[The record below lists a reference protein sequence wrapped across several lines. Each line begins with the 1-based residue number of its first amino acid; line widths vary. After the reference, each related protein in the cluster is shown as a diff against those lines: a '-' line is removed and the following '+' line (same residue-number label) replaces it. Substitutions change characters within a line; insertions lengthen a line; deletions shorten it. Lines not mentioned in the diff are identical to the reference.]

1 MDETFKTREVVR
13 DGISEPQVADEMA
26 GPEAQDR
33 WTESLLREIA
43 EGTASVIGQDFF
55 RSLVRHLAQ
64 ALEVHIAFVTECTD
78 ATNKRVRELA
88 SWEGGGFIPLTEYDV
103 SGVPC
108 ENVMDGQI
116 CFYPHVGERYP
127 KELARGIQSY
137 IGLPLLDSSSRVIG
151 HLVVEDTKPM
161 GDQAPGL
168 WVLQIFASRAAA
180 ELERQRGEHA
190 LRDSEERYR
199 LLFGGNP
206 LPVLVC
212 DARTLEFMAV
222 NDAAIRHYG
231 YSRAEFEAMNLGALA
246 SGAGDPLEAH
256 QHSLKDGS
264 PIEVE
269 VSRYTLRVMRR
280 QAHLLLVNDV
290 TERKRIETERAQ
302 QYQLLEQR
310 VKTRTREIERRRQ
323 VAESLKD
330 VLAILNSHRSLEE
343 ILASIV
349 ERAGR
354 QLRTDAGA
362 VCEMSGDRPD
372 IQRLGIQARQG
383 LDGREAIVSTAWFHS
398 LSDRAIRT
406 RQAVAVSDTHALDEP
421 PNPALGFRAVL
432 IVPLIVNQQAQGCLA
447 LFSLEPRD
455 FYEEDIGLATTFGDH
470 IALALENA
478 RLREAAGRMAVLEE
492 RERLS
497 RELHDS
503 VTQSLYSLTLFA
515 ETGRRYASAGDLEQA
530 RDHLALLGDTAQQT
544 LKEMRLMVHELRPSA
559 LEKGGL
565 VGALRRRLDAVEERA
580 GVMTRLLAPSE
591 LALPPMLEDNLF
603 LVAQE
608 ALNNAL
614 RHAKASAVTVRIEV
628 EEETITLEIEDDG
641 CGCDLEA
648 ARQSG
653 GIGLLAMRERAEK
666 FGAQL
671 EVHSEP
677 GAGTRVMLR
686 APLKTPSA

>member
-1 MDETFKTREVVR
+1 VDETLKMREAIIGLPGLEPE
-13 DGISEPQVADEMA
+13 DGQT
-26 GPEAQDR
+26 DR
-33 WTESLLREIA
+33 LLREIA
-43 EGTASVIGQDFF
+43 EGTAAVVGQDFF
-55 RSLVRHLAQ
+55 SSLVRHLAQ
-64 ALEVHIAFVTECTD
+64 ALKVHIAFVTECTD

-88 SWEGGGFIPLTEYDV
+88 SWEGDGFIGLTEYDV

-108 ENVMDGQI
+108 ENVMEGQV
-116 CFYPHVGERYP
+116 CFYPHVGEHYP
-127 KELARGIQSY
+127 KELARGIESY
-137 IGLPLLDSSSRVIG
+137 IGLPLLDSSNRVIG

-180 ELERQRGEHA
+180 ELERQRGERA

-199 LLFGGNP
+199 LLFEGNP
-206 LPVLVC
+206 MPVLVC
-212 DARTLEFMAV
+212 DTRTLELIAV

-231 YSRAEFEAMNLGALA
+231 YTRAEFASMNLGALTPD
-246 SGAGDPLEAH
+246 GHDPLEAH

-264 PIEVE
+264 AIEVE
-269 VSRYTLRVMRR
+269 VSRYTLSLTGRR
-280 QAHLLLVNDV
+280 AHLLLVNDV
-290 TERKRIETERAQ
+290 TERKRIEAERAQ

-310 VKTRTREIERRRQ
+310 VRARTREIERRRQ
-323 VAESLKD
+323 VAESLRD

-362 VCEMSGDRPD
+362 VCGLDGDQPS
-372 IQRLGIQARQG
+372 IQARQG
-383 LDGREAIVSTAWFHS
+383 LDGYEHFVSTAWFQA
-398 LSDRAIRT
+398 LADRAART
-406 RQAVAVSDTHALDEP
+406 RQPAMVSDVNAPGNEPHAP
-421 PNPALGFRAVL
+421 PLGFRAVL
-432 IVPLIVNQQAQGCLA
+432 VVPLIVNQQTQGCLA

-455 FYEEDIGLATTFGDH
+455 FYEEDIGLAITFGDH

-515 ETGRRYASAGDLEQA
+515 ETGRRYASAGDLDRA

-559 LEKGGL
+559 LEFDGL

-580 GVMTRLLAPSE
+580 GVMTRLLAPSILE
-591 LALPPMLEDNLF
+591 LPPMLEDGLF

-614 RHAKASAVTVRIEV
+614 RHAKASAVTVRIELDV
-628 EEETITLEIEDDG
+628 QTITLEVEDDG
-641 CGCDLEA
+641 CGCDLET

-666 FGAQL
+666 FGAHL
-671 EVHSEP
+671 EVYSTL
-677 GAGTRVMLR
+677 GVGTRVRLR
-686 APLKTPSA
+686 APTSRAGI

>member
-1 MDETFKTREVVR
+1 MDEPLERLEVVR
-13 DGISEPQVADEMA
+13 NGIPKPRVTGEIP
-26 GPEAQDR
+26 GLEARDR
-33 WTESLLREIA
+33 WTGSLLREIA
-43 EGTASVIGQDFF
+43 EGTASVVGEDFF
-55 RSLVRHLAQ
+55 CSLVRHLAQ
-64 ALEVHIAFVTECTD
+64 ALRVHIAFVTECTD
-78 ATNKRVRELA
+78 TTNKRVRELA
-88 SWEGGGFIPLTEYDV
+88 SWEGDGFIPLTEYDV

-108 ENVMDGQI
+108 ENVMEGQV
-116 CFYPHVGERYP
+116 CFYPRVGERYP
-127 KELARGIQSY
+127 KEQARGIQSY
-137 IGLPLLDSSSRVIG
+137 IGLPLLDASSRVIG
-151 HLVVEDTKPM
+151 HLVVEDTEPM

-180 ELERQRGEHA
+180 ELERQRGERA
-190 LRDSEERYR
+190 LRDSEKRYR
-199 LLFGGNP
+199 LLFEGNP
-206 LPVLVC
+206 MPVLVC
-212 DARTLEFMAV
+212 DARTLELMAV

-231 YSRAEFEAMNLGALA
+231 YSRAEFAGMKLSALIPG
-246 SGAGDPLEAH
+246 SGDPLEAH
-256 QHSLKDGS
+256 QHSLKNGS
-264 PIEVE
+264 LIEVE
-269 VSRYTLRVMRR
+269 VSRYTLTITGRH
-280 QAHLLLVNDV
+280 AHLLLVNDV
-290 TERKRIETERAQ
+290 TERKRIEAERTQ

-323 VAESLKD
+323 VAESLRD
-330 VLAILNSHRSLEE
+330 VLAILNSHQSLEE

-362 VCEMSGDRPD
+362 ICGLSGQQPSV
-372 IQRLGIQARQG
+372 QARQG
-383 LDGREAIVSTAWFHS
+383 FEGRDAFISTAWFQE
-398 LSDRAIRT
+398 LLEQAIRN
-406 RQAVAVSDTHALDEP
+406 RQPVVVSHLNVSSDEP
-421 PNPALGFRAVL
+421 HNPALGFRAVL
-432 IVPLIVNQQAQGCLA
+432 VVPLIVKQQAQGCLA

-455 FYEEDIGLATTFGDH
+455 FYEEDISLATTFGDH

-515 ETGRRYASAGDLEQA
+515 ETGRRYALAGDLERA
-530 RDHLALLGDTAQQT
+530 GDHLALLGDTAQQT

-580 GVMTRLLAPSE
+580 GVMTRLLAPSA
-591 LALPPMLEDNLF
+591 LVLPPMLEDGLF

-628 EEETITLEIEDDG
+628 DGETITLEVEDDG

-666 FGAQL
+666 FGAHL
-671 EVHSEP
+671 EVHSAP
-677 GAGTRVMLR
+677 GAGTRVRLHAPITTAR
-686 APLKTPSA
+686 A

>member
-1 MDETFKTREVVR
+1 MDETLDMHQTVLDGVSGVR
-13 DGISEPQVADEMA
+13 TDDMLGLES
-26 GPEAQDR
+26 QDR
-33 WTESLLREIA
+33 WKDSLLRDIA
-43 EGTASVIGQDFF
+43 EGTASVVGKDFF
-55 RSLVRHLAQ
+55 SSLVRHLAQ
-64 ALEVHIAFVTECTD
+64 ALKVHIAFVTECTD

-88 SWEGGGFIPLTEYDV
+88 SWEGDGFIGLTEYDV

-108 ENVMDGQI
+108 ENVMDGQV
-116 CFYPHVGERYP
+116 CFYPRVGERYP
-127 KELARGIQSY
+127 KEQARGIQSY

-151 HLVVEDTKPM
+151 HLVVEDTEPM
-161 GDQAPGL
+161 GDEPPGL

-199 LLFGGNP
+199 LLFEGNP
-206 LPVLVC
+206 MPVLVC
-212 DARTLEFMAV
+212 DTQTLEFMAI
-222 NDAAIRHYG
+222 NEAAIRHYG
-231 YSRAEFEAMNLGALA
+231 YSRAEFAGMNLGALIPG
-246 SGAGDPLEAH
+246 SGDPLLAH
-256 QHSLKDGS
+256 QHSLKNGS
-264 PIEVE
+264 LIEVE
-269 VSRYTLRVMRR
+269 VSRYTLTITGRH
-280 QAHLLLVNDV
+280 AHLLLVNDV
-290 TERKRIETERAQ
+290 TERKRIEAERAQ

-310 VKTRTREIERRRQ
+310 VKARTREIERRQQ
-323 VAESLKD
+323 VAESLRD
-330 VLAILNSHRSLEE
+330 VLAILNSHRSLED

-362 VCEMSGDRPD
+362 ICGLIPQGDQPS
-372 IQRLGIQARQG
+372 IQARQG
-383 LDGREAIVSTAWFHS
+383 LDGREAIFSTAWFQG
-398 LSDRAIRT
+398 LSDRAIRS
-406 RQAVAVSDTHALDEP
+406 RQPVVVSDAHASSDEP
-421 PNPALGFRAVL
+421 HNPALGFRAVL
-432 IVPLIVNQQAQGCLA
+432 VVPLIVNQQAQGCLA

-515 ETGRRYASAGDLEQA
+515 ETGRRYASAGDLGQA

-580 GVMTRLLAPSE
+580 GVMTRLLAPSA
-591 LALPPMLEDNLF
+591 LVLPPMLEDGLF

-628 EEETITLEIEDDG
+628 DGETITLEVEDDG

-666 FGAQL
+666 LGAHL
-671 EVHSEP
+671 EVHSAP
-677 GAGTRVMLR
+677 GAGTRVRLFAPITTSR
-686 APLKTPSA
+686 A

>member
-1 MDETFKTREVVR
+1 MDE
-13 DGISEPQVADEMA
+13 ML
-26 GPEAQDR
+26 EARKVDIDILEGESRNR
-33 WTESLLREIA
+33 WTDWLLREIA
-43 EGTASVIGQDFF
+43 EGTASAIGQDFF
-55 RSLVRHLAQ
+55 NSLVRHLAM
-64 ALEVHIAFVTECTD
+64 ALGVRTAFVTECTD
-78 ATNKRVRELA
+78 ATNTRVRKLA
-88 SWEGGGFIPLTEYDV
+88 NWKNGEFGVLNEYDV
-103 SGVPC
+103 QDTPC
-108 ENVMDGQI
+108 EGVMEGRV
-116 CFYPHVGERYP
+116 CFYPRRVSELFP
-127 KELARGIQSY
+127 KDAGVESY

-151 HLVVEDTKPM
+151 HLVVWDDQPM
-161 GDQAPGL
+161 DENAPGIS
-168 WVLQIFASRAAA
+168 VLQIFASRAAA
-180 ELERQRGEHA
+180 ELERQRTGRA

-199 LLFGGNP
+199 LLFEGNP
-206 LPVLVC
+206 VPVLVC
-212 DARTLEFMAV
+212 DTRTLEFIAV
-222 NDAAIRHYG
+222 NDAAIQHYG
-231 YSRAEFEAMNLGALA
+231 YSRSEFEAMNLDVLTPNL
-246 SGAGDPLEAH
+246 GDPLEAH
-256 QHSLKDGS
+256 QHSLNDGNL
-264 PIEVE
+264 IEVE
-269 VSRYTLRVMRR
+269 VSRYTLTITGR

-290 TERKRIETERAQ
+290 TERKKIEAERAQ

-323 VAESLKD
+323 VAESLRD

-362 VCEMSGDRPD
+362 VCGLSGQQPS
-372 IQRLGIQARQG
+372 IQARQG
-383 LDGREAIVSTAWFHS
+383 LDGREALVSTAWFQG
-398 LSDRAIRT
+398 LSDRAIST
-406 RQAVAVSDTHALDEP
+406 RQAVVVSDAHASNDEP
-421 PNPALGFRAVL
+421 HNPALGFRAVL
-432 IVPLIVNQQAQGCLA
+432 VVPLIVKQQAQGCLA

-515 ETGRRYASAGDLEQA
+515 ETGRRYASAGDLGQA
-530 RDHLALLGDTAQQT
+530 REHLALLGDTAQQT

-559 LEKGGL
+559 LEFEGL

-580 GVMTRLLAPSE
+580 GVMTRLLAPSVLE
-591 LALPPMLEDNLF
+591 LPPMLEDGLF

-614 RHAKASAVTVRIEV
+614 RHAKASAVTVRIELDGQ
-628 EEETITLEIEDDG
+628 TIRLEIEDDG

-671 EVHSEP
+671 EVYSMP
-677 GAGTRVMLR
+677 GAGTRVRLH

>member
-1 MDETFKTREVVR
+1 MDETLETRDAVHN
-13 DGISEPQVADEMA
+13 GIPEPRVTDEIP
-26 GPEAQDR
+26 GLEARDR
-33 WTESLLREIA
+33 WTGSLLREIA
-43 EGTASVIGQDFF
+43 EGTASVVGEDFF
-55 RSLVRHLAQ
+55 CSLVRHLAQ
-64 ALEVHIAFVTECTD
+64 ALKVHIAFVTECTD
-78 ATNKRVRELA
+78 TTNKRVRELA
-88 SWEGGGFIPLTEYDV
+88 SWEGDGFIPLTEYDV

-108 ENVMDGQI
+108 ENVMDGQV
-116 CFYPHVGERYP
+116 CFYPRVGERYP

-137 IGLPLLDSSSRVIG
+137 IGLPLLDASSRVIG
-151 HLVVEDTKPM
+151 HLVVEDTEPM

-180 ELERQRGEHA
+180 ELERQRGERA

-199 LLFGGNP
+199 LLFEGNP
-206 LPVLVC
+206 MPVFVC
-212 DARTLEFMAV
+212 DARTLELIAV
-222 NDAAIRHYG
+222 NDAAIQHYG
-231 YSRAEFEAMNLGALA
+231 YSRAEFGAMNLGALIP
-246 SGAGDPLEAH
+246 GLGDPLEAH
-256 QHSLKDGS
+256 QHSLKDGGL
-264 PIEVE
+264 IEVE
-269 VSRYTLRVMRR
+269 ISRYTLTITGRH
-280 QAHLLLVNDV
+280 AHLLLVNDV
-290 TERKRIETERAQ
+290 TERKRIEAERAQ

-323 VAESLKD
+323 VAESLRD

-362 VCEMSGDRPD
+362 ICGLGDQQHQPPS
-372 IQRLGIQARQG
+372 IQAQQG
-383 LDGREAIVSTAWFHS
+383 LDGRDDLISTAWFQG
-398 LSDRAIRT
+398 LSDRAIRS
-406 RQAVAVSDTHALDEP
+406 RQAVVISDAHASNGESH
-421 PNPALGFRAVL
+421 NPALGFRAVL
-432 IVPLIVNQQAQGCLA
+432 IVPLIVKQQAQGCLA

-478 RLREAAGRMAVLEE
+478 RLREATGRMAVLEE

-515 ETGRRYASAGDLEQA
+515 ETGRRYASAGDLGQA

-559 LEKGGL
+559 LEFDGL

-580 GVMTRLLAPSE
+580 GVMTRLLAPSG
-591 LALPPMLEDNLF
+591 LTLPPMLEDGLF

-628 EEETITLEIEDDG
+628 DGETITLEVEDDG

-666 FGAQL
+666 FGARL
-671 EVHSEP
+671 EVHSTP
-677 GAGTRVMLR
+677 GAGTRVRLHAPITTAR
-686 APLKTPSA
+686 A